1 MLFKHY
7 WNALT
12 IKISNLPPC
21 RVVNSQPV
29 ALKALLAATAFVA
42 EGSVA
47 GSPAAVPVATS
58 Y

>member
-29 ALKALLAATAFVA
+29 ALKALWAVTAFLSSRLYWACPIVP
-42 EGSVA
+42 G
-47 GSPAAVPVATS
+47 AVSA
-58 Y
+58 